1 MTSQA
6 KSVLIRADASDE
18 LGSGHIIRCIALA
31 SKIKSMGHCVTF
43 ASRDNS
49 GMAQAIL
56 DQHGFDCHII
66 GKPQSALRHHGEFHF
81 FDENV
86 ERITQAQ
93 DFQDLLPALEA
104 CKPDTLI
111 IDHYLIGESWI
122 RQASDH
128 VATVSILDDLSNRPL
143 AGDIVINF
151 ACQSGEDYR
160 GLLDDG
166 TLLLRGYKF
175 FIMREEFLRAPVW
188 RKFNEN
194 NKINVTIFIGSVD
207 QQNIIPKLISEIM
220 EHPTSAAV
228 QVDIILS
235 YFSPNFSTVLSVADE
250 YENVS
255 VFENNIDIVDKYLSS
270 DFVIGAG
277 GGSAIERVELAV
289 PSLCMSLASNQG
301 QITSWLE
308 REGLALTCRF
318 EKDIDWPEF
327 RRKLTEIFIPEKR
340 QALSEKCQTVQV
352 GLGAYLLPRH
362 LTSETLRFRPALLDD
377 AEAIYHWRYFG
388 NRAFFY
394 KNPMEPTFEQHK
406 QWLSEKIDA
415 RDVYFLIANY
425 GGQDIGYVR
434 LDGSPSEVLCPE
446 VSICISP
453 EFSGKGKAKDVLE
466 AFVSEFVLDLFDQC
480 DAYVHKQNEPSIRLF
495 KRCGFSER
503 MIVKEG
509 SHEATAGDDF
519 ICLRRCA

>member
-160 GLLDDG
+160 G
-166 TLLLRGYKF
+166 
-175 FIMREEFLRAPVW
+175 
-188 RKFNEN
+188 
-194 NKINVTIFIGSVD
+194 
-207 QQNIIPKLISEIM
+207 
-220 EHPTSAAV
+220 
-228 QVDIILS
+228 
-235 YFSPNFSTVLSVADE
+235 
-250 YENVS
+250 
-255 VFENNIDIVDKYLSS
+255 
-270 DFVIGAG
+270 
-277 GGSAIERVELAV
+277 
-289 PSLCMSLASNQG
+289 
-301 QITSWLE
+301 
-308 REGLALTCRF
+308 
-318 EKDIDWPEF
+318 
-327 RRKLTEIFIPEKR
+327 
-340 QALSEKCQTVQV
+340 
-352 GLGAYLLPRH
+352 
-362 LTSETLRFRPALLDD
+362 
-377 AEAIYHWRYFG
+377 
-388 NRAFFY
+388 
-394 KNPMEPTFEQHK
+394 
-406 QWLSEKIDA
+406 
-415 RDVYFLIANY
+415 
-425 GGQDIGYVR
+425 
-434 LDGSPSEVLCPE
+434 
-446 VSICISP
+446 
-453 EFSGKGKAKDVLE
+453 
-466 AFVSEFVLDLFDQC
+466 
-480 DAYVHKQNEPSIRLF
+480 
-495 KRCGFSER
+495 
-503 MIVKEG
+503 
-509 SHEATAGDDF
+509 
-519 ICLRRCA
+519 